1 MKIYLKEKIGN
12 AELFSGRKNEQVFFL
27 KWIDGIKREI
37 SMSTAL
43 LSRRKTGKTALLQR
57 LYNITFERN
66 NGVIP
71 FYYEVEEGAIW
82 SVDFCKS
89 FFLTFI
95 YQYIAFKSR
104 NAKYINLSIL
114 GDFNDAVK
122 SAQKEGQEH
131 LIQKIKAVRQLAL
144 NEDAGIWRMVRDA
157 PHIIATEQQ
166 EFIVQIIDEFQYLN
180 SEVYRDKNC
189 QFCMIDFAAG
199 YMKTAEYKNAPLLIS
214 GSQVGWLRNI
224 LFTMLPSRFKHYTFN
239 NMPESESIEMIV
251 NYSGIMDIPVNKETV
266 MIISNLCEGNP
277 FYISSM
283 FESNFA
289 GKDFTNLNGVLKTV
303 EYETLDNDG
312 GIKAI
317 WMEYIRSVFGRVN
330 EKNAKNIVLYLSKHR
345 QREITRK
352 ELLDE
357 LQLDMTDFELEQ
369 KLRAL
374 EKADIIEEGLT
385 NFDYKGV
392 QDNIFD
398 KVFRGVYQK
407 EIQKF
412 DPREITNEY
421 KALLV
426 KAQKKYRQL
435 TGEINREKGLYAEYF
450 IIQQLR
456 YRVYKNDSLFQS
468 FTKNLPEDFKF
479 IKYSKVW
486 SYKTAP
492 VDGNDIN
499 IDIFAK
505 AENQNDNNYSL
516 ICEVKNREKKFS
528 KKDAKE
534 FLLKVRKLVETENIE
549 KHIGLLFSISGFT
562 PTAIKFLKENSFA
575 YSNDA
580 RWFKTN
586 P

>member
-12 AELFSGRKNEQVFFL
+12 PELFSGRKNEQDFFL

-37 SMSTAL
+37 SKSIAL

-57 LYNITFERN
+57 LYNITFEKN
-66 NGVIP
+66 DGVIP
-71 FYYEVEEGAIW
+71 FYYEVEEGSIW
-82 SVDFCKS
+82 SVEFSKN

-104 NAKYINLSIL
+104 NAKYISLSDL
-114 GDFNDAVK
+114 GDFDDAVK
-122 SAQKEGQEH
+122 SAQKEGQHH
-131 LIQKIKAVRQLAL
+131 LVKRINAVQRLML
-144 NEDAGIWRMVRDA
+144 NEETSGIWRMVRNA
-157 PHIIATEQQ
+157 PHVIATEQN

-180 SEVYRDKNC
+180 SEVYWDKYQKN
-189 QFCMIDFAAG
+189 QKDDFAAG

-266 MIISNLCEGNP
+266 VLISKLCEGNP
-277 FYISSM
+277 FYISSL
-283 FESNFA
+283 FQSQFPE
-289 GKDFTNLNGVLKTV
+289 KDFTTLNGVLKTV
-303 EYETLDNDG
+303 EYETLNNG
-312 GIKAI
+312 GRIKAV

-330 EKNAKNIVLYLSKHR
+330 EKNAKNIVLYLSKNRHQEVTR
-345 QREITRK
+345 Q

-357 LQLDMTDFELEQ
+357 LKLDMTDFELEQ

-374 EKADIIEEGLT
+374 EKADIIEEGAT

-412 DPREITNEY
+412 DPKEINSEY
-421 KALLV
+421 KALLI

-435 TGEINREKGLYAEYF
+435 TGKINREKGLYAEYF

-456 YRVYKNDSLFQS
+456 YRAFKNDSLFQS

-479 IKYSKVW
+479 IDYSKVW

-492 VDGNDIN
+492 VDSRDIN

-505 AENQNDNNYSL
+505 AENQDSNYSL

-528 KKDAKE
+528 KKDAEE
-534 FLLKVRKLVETENIE
+534 FSLKLEKLIESENI
-549 KHIGLLFSISGFT
+549 KNSIGLIFSNSGFT

-575 YSNDA
+575 YSDDA
-580 RWFKTN
+580 RWFDDKN
-586 P
+586 